1 MSVNRLFVPLLC
13 AALCLPSF
21 AQGETFENEEAW
33 GDAVVGEVI
42 PTDFGSLIGREAG
55 LANRWIEI
63 DGVGQAVFEWSSDIL
78 GRFDEL
84 ELIDPIPRNP
94 GLTMFTQAGFVLPQ
108 TLPWGELSTQSNTL
122 AGVKEPRILDAY
134 DFRAD
139 YAIVGRDIELSLDP
153 ELGQLSGVSFRIN
166 PAAIATISLQTQVR
180 FFEGDVIVAAFDY
193 EPTLFGSPD
202 LATSYLGWTNSDD
215 LNVTRI
221 VISFVKEDFT
231 EIPDPF
237 EDGEDVLII
246 PYLAGWMAEGELAFT
261 QVTTDP
267 SSQELLDEILV
278 NVGSIPAT
286 GNPLD
291 NRRITRA
298 IDRLND
304 ATNPDFWEDEDTLSD
319 RGREFFRLVNGAV
332 RDLLRI
338 RQPSAEV
345 EQAIEDLNSLLEGI
359 VETEIAEATAAGGRQ
374 NFLNAAEFYQ
384 ELGGFYASAEIYQF
398 AGSLRAWAWYLA
410 RVS

>member
-1 MSVNRLFVPLLC
+1 
-13 AALCLPSF
+13 
-21 AQGETFENEEAW
+21 
-33 GDAVVGEVI
+33 
-42 PTDFGSLIGREAG
+42 
-55 LANRWIEI
+55 
-63 DGVGQAVFEWSSDIL
+63 
-78 GRFDEL
+78 
-84 ELIDPIPRNP
+84 
-94 GLTMFTQAGFVLPQ
+94 MFTQAGIVLPQ
-108 TLPWGELSTQSNTL
+108 TLSWGELSTQGNTL
-122 AGVKEPRILDAY
+122 AGVKDRFTLDQY
-134 DFRAD
+134 DFPAD
-139 YAIVGRDIELSLDP
+139 YAIFGHDIELSLDP

-166 PAAIATISLQTQVR
+166 PFAVTAVPIQTQVR

-193 EPTLFGSPD
+193 EPSFDS
-202 LATSYLGWTNSDD
+202 LASGTRYLGWTNSED

-221 VISFVKEDFT
+221 VISFVKEEFVPLSDAFNDLPT
-231 EIPDPF
+231 Y
-237 EDGEDVLII
+237 EDGDDVLII

-291 NRRITRA
+291 DRRITRA